1 MNFEK
6 KTDLIVFSLL
16 RSNNFVDGSFK
27 NIEKNVKVWAKK
39 SENTIINKLLSES
52 SKNLKGNKGYPE
64 YLILDE
70 KNKFVIVIENKR
82 ETKHHVKEP
91 LQDTKYV
98 DKYAVNGALWYGNFL
113 AKEFDVFAIGIS
125 GNDKEDII
133 IDTYF
138 CKKKEKN
145 FKNIKLKEIF
155 DIEIYRDLIKKDIE
169 LKKSKK
175 DFLLDLNKESKEIN
189 KFLRSKLNIAE
200 HERLYI
206 LGSILYALEERV
218 FRITYEHLNDSE
230 QLSSL
235 IFQTVERKIK
245 ASNLKDKDMIINE
258 LKPVLTGL
266 GTEDNDKLKNEY
278 PNGVLLFFIQK
289 IRKILF
295 QFYENKEIDI
305 LSSFFN
311 VFLSYATKG
320 GSDLGIVLTPTHIT
334 DLFCEI
340 ADINSDS
347 KLLDPCAGTAGF
359 LASAWKR
366 IFFDEKIDENTK
378 NHFRRNNLIGVD
390 NSRSIYTIAALNMF
404 LKKDGKSN
412 LIRSDCFDIKD
423 KLKKYECNVGFINP
437 PYSDE
442 VYSEISFI
450 ELMLD
455 CLLPDSI
462 GVAIV
467 SVNSVSKRTKIHND
481 IIDTKRRIL
490 KKHSLIA
497 SIQMPSNLFYPK
509 GTETVILVFK
519 TGNPNNEKT
528 WLSKFDDGYELIKHR
543 NTRTP
548 TEYSDEKISIFL
560 KAFKT
565 KSKTSFSFKKE
576 MNEIDQWV
584 YTVHE
589 DFDYKLDDNDF
600 QETINEFVSFQYIN
614 NYE

>member
-1 MNFEK
+1 
-6 KTDLIVFSLL
+6 
-16 RSNNFVDGSFK
+16 
-27 NIEKNVKVWAKK
+27 
-39 SENTIINKLLSES
+39 
-52 SKNLKGNKGYPE
+52 
-64 YLILDE
+64 
-70 KNKFVIVIENKR
+70 
-82 ETKHHVKEP
+82 
-91 LQDTKYV
+91 
-98 DKYAVNGALWYGNFL
+98 
-113 AKEFDVFAIGIS
+113 
-125 GNDKEDII
+125 
-133 IDTYF
+133 
-138 CKKKEKN
+138 
-145 FKNIKLKEIF
+145 
-155 DIEIYRDLIKKDIE
+155 
-169 LKKSKK
+169 
-175 DFLLDLNKESKEIN
+175 
-189 KFLRSKLNIAE
+189 
-200 HERLYI
+200 
-206 LGSILYALEERV
+206 
-218 FRITYEHLNDSE
+218 
-230 QLSSL
+230 
-235 IFQTVERKIK
+235 
-245 ASNLKDKDMIINE
+245 MIINE

-266 GTEDNDKLKNEY
+266 GGRDNEKLIDEY
-278 PNGVLLFFIQK
+278 PNGVLLFFVQK
-289 IRKILF
+289 IRKILY

-311 VFLSYATKG
+311 IFLSYATKG

-340 ADINSDS
+340 ADVKSDS
-347 KLLDPCAGTAGF
+347 KLLDPCAGTGGF

-366 IFFDEKIDENTK
+366 IFFNKKIDENTK
-378 NHFRRNNLIGVD
+378 NEFRNNNLIGVD

-423 KLKKYECNVGFINP
+423 KLREYECNVGFINP

-442 VYSEISFI
+442 VYSEISFV

-481 IIDTKRRIL
+481 VIDTKRRIL
-490 KKHSLIA
+490 KKHSLVA

-519 TGNPNNEKT
+519 TNSPNKKAT
-528 WLSKFDDGYELIKHR
+528 WLAKFDDGYELIKHR

-548 TEYSDEKISIFL
+548 TNSTAEKISLFL
-560 KAFKT
+560 KAFKA
-565 KSKTSFSFKKE
+565 KSKTNFSFEKK

-589 DFDYKLDDNDF
+589 DFEYKLNKENF
-600 QETINEFVSFQYIN
+600 QDTINEFVSFQYTN